1 MGYSITA
8 GLPVYTGLYVTVFHC
23 ILYFLFG
30 TSQHISPGTDAIISI
45 MVYTMTN
52 KYEGILF
59 PSSVENRTLNATNPD
74 FVSNDPMVARVMIAS
89 LLSLSSGILLVII
102 LNLIF
107 VLKVV
112 FECILMFDR
121 WFLHFFT
128 LALLQNIYLMLLLAD
143 YLSEQFFML
152 SWVK

>member
-59 PSSVENRTLNATNPD
+59 PSSVENSTLNVTNSD
-74 FVSNDPMVARVMIAS
+74 FVSNDPLVARVMIAS

-112 FECILMFDR
+112 FECILLFDR
-121 WFLHFFT
+121 
-128 LALLQNIYLMLLLAD
+128 
-143 YLSEQFFML
+143 
-152 SWVK
+152 